1 MRAAGRSTP
10 VSIGDGSQLSKR
22 CYFKPILAPIL
33 KTLMRRAGRRS
44 NGSRG
49 CGRNASAGARA
60 ERVEHGS
67 PSRRSFETPILETL
81 ARGVGRRP
89 NGPIKT
95 PVLKTLMR
103 RAGRRPNG
111 SGGCGRRASTRA
123 ERVEHGSPSR
133 RSFETPIIETL
144 CRGVGR
150 RPNGPVETPVLKTLM
165 RRAGRRPNGSGGCG
179 RRASTGARAERV
191 ERGGSSQRS
200 IETPILETLA
210 RGAGSCGAPTA
221 HYGQTGFGQA
231 GARVGARRRTGG
243 ASRSAEEEQH
253 RQEELERRRA

>member
-1 MRAAGRSTP
+1 MRAAGRSPP

-49 CGRNASAGARA
+49 CGRKASAGA
-60 ERVEHGS
+60 
-67 PSRRSFETPILETL
+67 
-81 ARGVGRRP
+81 
-89 NGPIKT
+89 
-95 PVLKTLMR
+95 
-103 RAGRRPNG
+103 
-111 SGGCGRRASTRA
+111 RA

-150 RPNGPVETPVLKTLM
+150 RPNGPIETPVLKTLM
-165 RRAGRRPNGSGGCG
+165 RRAGRRPNGSRGCG
-179 RRASTGARAERV
+179 RRASTGSRAERV
-191 ERGGSSQRS
+191 ERGASSRRS

-210 RGAGSCGAPTA
+210 RGAGSCGATTA

-253 RQEELERRRA
+253 RQEELERRGA

>member
-1 MRAAGRSTP
+1 MRAAGRSPP

-33 KTLMRRAGRRS
+33 KTLMRGAGRRS

-49 CGRNASAGARA
+49 CGRKASAGARA

-81 ARGVGRRP
+81 CRGVGRRP
-89 NGPIKT
+89 NGPI
-95 PVLKTLMR
+95 
-103 RAGRRPNG
+103 
-111 SGGCGRRASTRA
+111 
-123 ERVEHGSPSR
+123 
-133 RSFETPIIETL
+133 
-144 CRGVGR
+144 
-150 RPNGPVETPVLKTLM
+150 ETPVLKTLM

-253 RQEELERRRA
+253 RQEELERRGA

>member
-1 MRAAGRSTP
+1 MRGAGRSPP

-33 KTLMRRAGRRS
+33 KTLMRGAGRRS

-49 CGRNASAGARA
+49 CGRKASAGARA

-81 ARGVGRRP
+81 CRGVGRRP
-89 NGPIKT
+89 NGPI
-95 PVLKTLMR
+95 
-103 RAGRRPNG
+103 
-111 SGGCGRRASTRA
+111 
-123 ERVEHGSPSR
+123 
-133 RSFETPIIETL
+133 
-144 CRGVGR
+144 
-150 RPNGPVETPVLKTLM
+150 ETPVLKTLM

-253 RQEELERRRA
+253 RQEELERRGA

>member
-1 MRAAGRSTP
+1 MRAAGRSPP

-33 KTLMRRAGRRS
+33 KTLMRGAGRRP
-44 NGSRG
+44 NGSGG
-49 CGRNASAGARA
+49 CGRKASTRA

-81 ARGVGRRP
+81 A
-89 NGPIKT
+89 
-95 PVLKTLMR
+95 
-103 RAGRRPNG
+103 
-111 SGGCGRRASTRA
+111 
-123 ERVEHGSPSR
+123 
-133 RSFETPIIETL
+133 
-144 CRGVGR
+144 RGVGR

-253 RQEELERRRA
+253 RQEELERRGA

>member
-1 MRAAGRSTP
+1 MRGAGRSP
-10 VSIGDGSQLSKR
+10 PDSIGDGSQLSKR

-33 KTLMRRAGRRS
+33 KTLMRGAGRRS

-49 CGRNASAGARA
+49 SGRKASAGARA

-67 PSRRSFETPILETL
+67 PSRRSIKTPIL
-81 ARGVGRRP
+81 
-89 NGPIKT
+89 
-95 PVLKTLMR
+95 
-103 RAGRRPNG
+103 
-111 SGGCGRRASTRA
+111 
-123 ERVEHGSPSR
+123 
-133 RSFETPIIETL
+133 ETL

-150 RPNGPVETPVLKTLM
+150 RPNGPIKTPVLKTLM

-191 ERGGSSQRS
+191 ERGGSSQHS

-210 RGAGSCGAPTA
+210 PGAGSCGAPTA

-243 ASRSAEEEQH
+243 ASHSAEEEQH
-253 RQEELERRRA
+253 RQEELERRGA

>member
-1 MRAAGRSTP
+1 MRAAGRSPP

-33 KTLMRRAGRRS
+33 KTLMRGAGRRS

-49 CGRNASAGARA
+49 SGRKASAGARA

-89 NGPIKT
+89 NGPIK
-95 PVLKTLMR
+95 
-103 RAGRRPNG
+103 
-111 SGGCGRRASTRA
+111 
-123 ERVEHGSPSR
+123 
-133 RSFETPIIETL
+133 
-144 CRGVGR
+144 
-150 RPNGPVETPVLKTLM
+150 TPVLKTLM

-253 RQEELERRRA
+253 RQEELERRGA

>member
-1 MRAAGRSTP
+1 MRAAGRSPP

-33 KTLMRRAGRRS
+33 KTLMRGAGRRP

-49 CGRNASAGARA
+49 CGRKASAGARA

-111 SGGCGRRASTRA
+111 SGGCGRKGSTRA
-123 ERVEHGSPSR
+123 ERVEH
-133 RSFETPIIETL
+133 
-144 CRGVGR
+144 
-150 RPNGPVETPVLKTLM
+150 
-165 RRAGRRPNGSGGCG
+165 
-179 RRASTGARAERV
+179 
-191 ERGGSSQRS
+191 GGSSQRS

>member
-1 MRAAGRSTP
+1 MRGAGRSPP

-33 KTLMRRAGRRS
+33 KTLMRGAGRRS

-49 CGRNASAGARA
+49 CGRKASAGARA

-81 ARGVGRRP
+81 CRGVGRRP
-89 NGPIKT
+89 NGPI
-95 PVLKTLMR
+95 
-103 RAGRRPNG
+103 
-111 SGGCGRRASTRA
+111 
-123 ERVEHGSPSR
+123 
-133 RSFETPIIETL
+133 
-144 CRGVGR
+144 
-150 RPNGPVETPVLKTLM
+150 ETPVLKTLM

-200 IETPILETLA
+200 IKTSILETLA

-221 HYGQTGFGQA
+221 HNGQTGFGQA

-243 ASRSAEEEQH
+243 ASRSAEEEQQ
-253 RQEELERRRA
+253 RQEELERRGA

>member
-1 MRAAGRSTP
+1 MRGAGRSPP

-33 KTLMRRAGRRS
+33 KTLMRGAGRRS

-49 CGRNASAGARA
+49 CGRKASAGARA

-81 ARGVGRRP
+81 CRGVGRRP
-89 NGPIKT
+89 NGPI
-95 PVLKTLMR
+95 
-103 RAGRRPNG
+103 
-111 SGGCGRRASTRA
+111 
-123 ERVEHGSPSR
+123 
-133 RSFETPIIETL
+133 
-144 CRGVGR
+144 
-150 RPNGPVETPVLKTLM
+150 ETPVLKTLM

-179 RRASTGARAERV
+179 RRASTGARSERV